1 MRIGE
6 KFCLAAVVFM
16 VGACGQSGAELGPS
30 EGSFKALTYNVA
42 GLPQGISGSNP
53 EINTLQMSSHF
64 NAYDLVLLQE
74 DFVYHE
80 DLITHVDHPYQTET
94 AQPKERLMQD
104 GLNRLSRFEFSGF
117 ERHQWVACFG
127 GANDGAAD
135 CLAEKGFSV
144 ALTTFSKGVDVMV
157 YNLHAE
163 AASGEGDN
171 QARLEGI
178 TQLVAHV
185 KEHAAGHAILMG
197 GDFNLHGFDP
207 IDEPVLQKLMTE
219 VNLID
224 GCRFL
229 ECEEEIIDRIFFRS
243 NDTVELT
250 PTHWQ
255 IATEFVDEEGAPLSD
270 HNAVH
275 LNFDWK
281 RL

>member
-6 KFCLAAVVFM
+6 SCWLVVAVLVL
-16 VGACGQSGAELGPS
+16 GACGPNNKELGAS

-53 EINTLQMSSHF
+53 ETNTLQMSPHF

-80 DLITHVDHPYQTET
+80 DLINDVTHPYQTET
-94 AQPKERLMQD
+94 AQPKERLMHD
-104 GLNRLSRFEFSGF
+104 GLNRLSRFDFSGF

-127 GANDGAAD
+127 GPNDGAAD

-144 ALTTFSKGVDVMV
+144 ALTTFSTGVEVMV

-171 QARLEGI
+171 KARAEGI
-178 TQLVAHV
+178 DQLIEHV
-185 KEHAAGHAILMG
+185 KDHAAGHAVLMG
-197 GDFNLHGFDP
+197 GDFNLHGFDS
-207 IDEPVLQKLMTE
+207 IDEPLLQKLMTE

-224 GCRFL
+224 ACRFL
-229 ECEEEIIDRIFFRS
+229 ECEEDIIDRIFFRS
-243 NDTVELT
+243 NDAVELT

-270 HNAVH
+270 HRAVQV
-275 LNFDWK
+275 NFDWE